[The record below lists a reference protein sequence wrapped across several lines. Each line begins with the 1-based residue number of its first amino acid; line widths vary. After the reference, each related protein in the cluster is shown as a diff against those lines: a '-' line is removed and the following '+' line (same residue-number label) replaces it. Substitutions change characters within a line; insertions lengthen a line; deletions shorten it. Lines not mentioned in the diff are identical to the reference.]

1 METPERENREI
12 DITATRYRSLS
23 GYLAARFGE
32 RVHKIAIDA
41 GLTCP
46 NRDGTIS
53 RKGCIFCNSLGSGT
67 GASLLH
73 GIPIRDQVLSAM
85 ERITRR
91 FKAQKFIAY
100 FQSFSNTNAPVAR
113 LKNLYD
119 QALISDSVVGLS
131 VATRPDCVE
140 DDKLKLLASYLRER
154 MVWLELGLQSAHDI
168 TLKRINRGHDV
179 ACFEDAVMRAKD
191 VGLSVIAHVI
201 LGLPG
206 ETREMMLETARF
218 LSALPIEGVKIHHLY
233 VVRKTALAEIYES
246 GKFSCLEQSDYV
258 GLLVDFLELLRDDI
272 VVHRLAGD
280 PRPEELLTPL
290 WSLNKSQTIGL
301 IHEEFE
307 RRNTWQ
313 GKTFLLGNDI

>member
-1 METPERENREI
+1 VETPEKKNRKI
-12 DITATRYRSLS
+12 STPHTRYRSLS
-23 GYLAARFGE
+23 GYLTDRFGE

-67 GASLLH
+67 GASLIG
-73 GIPIRDQVLSAM
+73 GIPVRDQVASAM
-85 ERITRR
+85 EKIKSR

-100 FQSFSNTNAPVAR
+100 FQSFSNTNAPVAI
-113 LKNLYD
+113 LKDLFD
-119 QALISDSVVGLS
+119 QALISDSIVGLS

-140 DDKLKLLASYLRER
+140 DEKLKLLASYSGER

-179 ACFEDAVMRAKD
+179 ACFEDAVGRAKEL
-191 VGLSVIAHVI
+191 GLSVVAHVI

-206 ETREMMLETARF
+206 ETKKMMLETARF
-218 LSALPIEGVKIHHLY
+218 LSSLPIEGVKIHHLY
-233 VVRKTALAEIYES
+233 VVRKTLLAELYEA
-246 GKFSCLEQSDYV
+246 GKFSCLEQSGYV
-258 GLLVDFLELLRDDI
+258 GLLVDFIELLRDDI
-272 VVHRLAGD
+272 VVHRLTGD
-280 PRPEELLTPL
+280 PHSGELMTPL
-290 WSLNKSQTIGL
+290 WSLNKSQNIGL

-313 GKTFLLGNDI
+313 GKNFSVGK